1 MFRASNNGDIERRY
15 AGQIRMD
22 PSGDKRLKGYAVV
35 FNSLSLNLGGFK
47 ERILPDAVTRTLS
60 EALDVRALVDH
71 DSSKIIGRT
80 RAGTLR
86 LRSDGHGLA
95 VEIFPPQTTAAR
107 DIMESIDRGDVT
119 GMSFAFRTLE
129 DDWHM
134 EDGEIVREVLDMT
147 ISEVSIV
154 SFPAYPSTD
163 VQVAQRSMQAFQ
175 STQKGRHGKEYWQ
188 RFHKQRLAG

>member
-1 MFRASNNGDIERRY
+1 MSNEIERRF
-15 AGQIRMD
+15 AGEIRMD
-22 PSGDKRLKGYAVV
+22 PSGDRKLRGYAVV

-47 ERILPDAVTRTLS
+47 ERIPPEAVNRTLRES
-60 EALDVRALVDH
+60 LDVRALVDH

-107 DIMESIDRGDVT
+107 DIMESVDRGDVT
-119 GMSFAFRTLE
+119 GMSFAFRMLE
-129 DDWHM
+129 DDWHI
-134 EDGEIVREVLDMT
+134 ENGETVREVLDMT

-175 STQKGRHGKEYWQ
+175 AAHGKHGRAYWDHLH
-188 RFHKQRLAG
+188 RQRLAG